1 MEARHGRLPREQGKA
16 GVSPSVVN
24 SSSKEEEK
32 EGEDKGMLKYVTE
45 RDIPGI
51 GNATDDEARTMSQKS
66 CSRLTVLPYSDSALR
81 LDSRQLGNYPEKGL
95 WEVMTKV
102 PDRLSTTPK

>member
-24 SSSKEEEK
+24 SSSKEE